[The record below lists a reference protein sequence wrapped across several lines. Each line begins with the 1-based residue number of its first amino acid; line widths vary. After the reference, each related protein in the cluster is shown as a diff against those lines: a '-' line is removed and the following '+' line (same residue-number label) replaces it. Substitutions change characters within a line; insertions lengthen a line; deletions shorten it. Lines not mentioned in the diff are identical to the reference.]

1 METPKNTSTVSGYL
15 LNGASLVAIVAGL
28 KLGGQVLL
36 PLTIALFLAIVCLPI
51 VEGLKSRHVPR
62 PLAILLVLS
71 GVVGLATAMGWLVGG
86 TADDFTSV
94 LPGYRDRIVGTTTEI
109 TTTLASHGLEINPQ
123 DLITRLDKP
132 VFSLISEGARGLAN
146 TLSNMLLVI
155 LTTLFMLFEAD
166 KFGTKFHTAFDSP
179 MFDHERFGRFSREMQ
194 TYLVVKTAT
203 SLCTGTLVGISMWAL
218 GVDFPVLL
226 ALMAFLLNY
235 IPTLGSIIAAIPAVM
250 LALIE
255 PGGSIALVVAG
266 VYAGVNISIGSLL
279 EPQLLGKELGLSPLV
294 VFLSLIFWGWVWGPV
309 GMLLSVPLTMSGK
322 IFLAHTEEFAWVSI
336 LLGNSS
342 DNGVQSADS

>member
-1 METPKNTSTVSGYL
+1 
-15 LNGASLVAIVAGL
+15 
-28 KLGGQVLL
+28 
-36 PLTIALFLAIVCLPI
+36 
-51 VEGLKSRHVPR
+51 
-62 PLAILLVLS
+62 
-71 GVVGLATAMGWLVGG
+71 
-86 TADDFTSV
+86 
-94 LPGYRDRIVGTTTEI
+94 
-109 TTTLASHGLEINPQ
+109 
-123 DLITRLDKP
+123 
-132 VFSLISEGARGLAN
+132 
-146 TLSNMLLVI
+146 
-155 LTTLFMLFEAD
+155 MLFEAD
-166 KFGTKFHTAFDSP
+166 KFGSKFHTAFDSP
-179 MFDHERFGRFSREMQ
+179 MFDHDRFGRFSREMQ

-203 SLCTGTLVGISMWAL
+203 SLGTGLLVGVSMWAL

-322 IFLAHTEEFAWVSI
+322 IFLAQTEEFAWVSI
-336 LLGNSS
+336 LLGNSNES
-342 DNGVQSADS
+342 GVSTDSS